1 MLKYKLQQ
9 LQPWKYSKMKST
21 VSARNPLSV
30 CHLLLSNEPAWE
42 NSGHLTTP
50 ETTAEIPYWW
60 RITAQIWV
68 VLLNG
73 RARGNFVSANQKHY
87 QG

>member
-30 CHLLLSNEPAWE
+30 CHLLLSNEPA
-42 NSGHLTTP
+42 P
-50 ETTAEIPYWW
+50 EKTADI
-60 RITAQIWV
+60 
-68 VLLNG
+68 
-73 RARGNFVSANQKHY
+73 
-87 QG
+87 